1 MTAFIDL
8 HVHTTASDGTLSPA
22 DVVALSESIGLV
34 AVAITDHDTVAGLAE
49 ALAAART
56 VEVVS
61 GIELSVQT
69 DEGSVH
75 VLGLWLD
82 HTDPVL
88 FSRLKE
94 LLNSR
99 LKRNTQIVARL
110 RDLGMPVTM
119 EEVAAVAGGTVIG
132 RPHFAEVLL
141 RHGYVSSTGQAFD
154 KFLNRG
160 KPAYVERMR
169 LSPPEAFSLFHQVG
183 GIAVLA
189 HPGHIQLTPEKLE
202 RMLHR
207 WKNQGLDGL
216 EVYHPDH
223 GPEYVALFRQMAH
236 RVGLAESGGSD
247 FHGSNRTAIRLG
259 AARAPAEILSDLRA
273 RRGK

>member
-1 MTAFIDL
+1 MTTYVDL
-8 HVHTTASDGTLSPA
+8 HVHTTASDGSLSPA
-22 DVVALSESIGLV
+22 DIVALSESIGLV
-34 AVAITDHDTVAGLAE
+34 AVAITDHDTIAGLAE
-49 ALAAART
+49 GLAAART

-69 DEGSVH
+69 EEGSVH

-82 HTDPVL
+82 HTNPIL

-99 LKRNTQIVARL
+99 IKRNVEIVARL
-110 RDLGMPVTM
+110 GKLGMPVTM

-132 RPHFAEVLL
+132 RPHFAAVLL
-141 RHGYVSSTGQAFD
+141 RHGYVSSPEQAFD

-160 KPAYVERMR
+160 KPAYAERMR

-189 HPGHIQLTPEKLE
+189 HPGHIQSTAEKLE
-202 RMLHR
+202 QMLHR
-207 WKNQGLDGL
+207 WKDQGLDGM

-223 GPEYVALFRQMAH
+223 GPEYVALFRQMAR

-247 FHGSNRTAIRLG
+247 FHGSHRTGIKLG

-273 RRGK
+273 RRRR